1 MKIYAF
7 DLDGTIIKSNNLTT
21 SVLYQRT
28 KVADVIDELF
38 ENPNNFIV
46 VYTARSY
53 KIFNETRE
61 LLNRHKI
68 KYHSLVMEKLRA
80 DVYIDNKGLDYDES
94 FIDKLRNR

>member
-7 DLDGTIIKSNNLTT
+7 DLDGTIIKSNE
-21 SVLYQRT
+21 RT

-53 KIFNETRE
+53 KIFIETRE

-80 DVYIDNKGLDYDES
+80 DVYIDNIKKVTSKIRGKFKKGE
-94 FIDKLRNR
+94 K

>member
-7 DLDGTIIKSNNLTT
+7 DLDGTIIKSDK
-21 SVLYQRT
+21 RT

-80 DVYIDNKGLDYDES
+80 DVYIDNKELNYDKS